1 MTPRR
6 LLNAKRHA
14 EFCLNTLGPDLHES
28 GMTATADDLMKCARI
43 ILELVNDE
51 RASARGGYRG
61 NISVADL
68 GARS

>member
-14 EFCLNTLGPDLHES
+14 EFLLNTLGPDLHES
-28 GMTATADDLMKCARI
+28 GMTSTAADLMKAARI
-43 ILELVNDE
+43 VLELVDE
-51 RASARGGYRG
+51 QRASARGGYRG